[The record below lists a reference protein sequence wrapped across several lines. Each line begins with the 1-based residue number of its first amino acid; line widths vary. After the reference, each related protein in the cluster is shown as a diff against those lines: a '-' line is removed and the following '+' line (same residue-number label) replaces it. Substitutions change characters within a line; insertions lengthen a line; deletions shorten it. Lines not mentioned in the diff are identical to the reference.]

1 MPVRSAS
8 LRSLLVLALAAAAA
22 PAAAAGPGNDEP
34 GNAYA
39 ISSGQRSLFGS
50 LAGATADPGVALMGS
65 AARPSVW
72 YRIDAPPSGW
82 YYVDSAG
89 TASGRDGARDIAL
102 SVFQRKADG
111 SLKPIREGGRVRIDG
126 GFETDLSGVRFFV
139 PPQAGA
145 VLVAASVPA
154 AAKAGAFRLNL
165 HRMPSDGSNPIVLT
179 PPTPFQT
186 YVANVL
192 GAVPVTDRSTTYAIY
207 TPMPANPVK
216 ARIGLT
222 HNFGASVVP
231 ALAADTVVGD
241 NEGATVR
248 LATVGLGPH
257 KGEIGTFDHLVTVE
271 ARTLVSGVTFAKR
284 AMLRKVL
291 RPSTEVSS
299 GSLHVTASAGLR
311 LGPLGETVSFD
322 LSIRNRLGLPAKGCI
337 LQNGVRQL
345 AAAGQLD
352 VGQAVNWQ
360 VIDPQSGVPA
370 PQTAPTFD
378 IAANTTR
385 LLRVTAEVRA
395 RGAVVLDPTVVCAS
409 PRATMDVEFGA
420 LHPRLVAENAPLVV
434 GLAEDRPEPGLAFVP
449 GGAGDDA
456 PRLYKVSAAAGRRF
470 AVEIR
475 GPGAPGAGPTF
486 LEVRVNQNVQWLPQ
500 WKSPLKGLVCLDT
513 VGPGEACV
521 APPKEEVSLVLGA
534 GETRRVLV
542 TLPAGLVPSG
552 QTARLYVQV
561 TDGAMPVALGGF
573 AVAGQ

>member
-1 MPVRSAS
+1 MPVRSIR
-8 LRSLLVLALAAAAA
+8 LRSLLVFALLAAAA
-22 PAAAAGPGNDEP
+22 PAAAAPGNDEP
-34 GNAYA
+34 GNAHT

-50 LAGATADPGVALMGS
+50 LTGATADPGVTLMGS

-89 TASGRDGARDIAL
+89 TDSGRDGARDIAL
-102 SVFQRKADG
+102 SVFERKADG
-111 SLKPIREGGRVRIDG
+111 SLKPIREGGRVKIDG
-126 GFETDLSGVRFFV
+126 RFETDLSGVRFFV
-139 PPQAGA
+139 PPQAGP
-145 VLVAASVPA
+145 VLIAASVPA

-165 HRMPSDGSNPIVLT
+165 HRMPSDGSSPIVLT

-186 YVANVL
+186 YFANVL
-192 GAVPVTDRSTTYAIY
+192 GAVPVTDRSTTFAIY

-216 ARIGLT
+216 ARLALS
-222 HNFGASVVP
+222 HDFGASVVP

-248 LATVGLGPH
+248 LKTVGLGPDQ
-257 KGEIGTFDHLVTVE
+257 GAIGTFDHIVGVE

-322 LSIRNRLGLPAKGCI
+322 LVIRNRLGLPAKGCI
-337 LQNGVRQL
+337 LVNGIRTLV
-345 AAAGQLD
+345 AAGPLD

-360 VIDPQSGVPA
+360 VVDPQTGLPS
-370 PQTAPTFD
+370 PQTARTFD
-378 IAANTTR
+378 VAANTTR
-385 LLRVTAEVRA
+385 LLRVSAEVRV
-395 RGAVVLDPTVVCAS
+395 RDAVVLDPSVVCAS
-409 PRATMDVEFGA
+409 PRATTSIPFGA
-420 LHPRLVAENAPLVV
+420 LHHRLVAENAPLVV
-434 GLAEDRPEPGLAFVP
+434 GLAEDRAEPALTFVP
-449 GGAGDDA
+449 SGAGDDA
-456 PRLYKVSAAAGRRF
+456 PRLYKVSAAVGRRF
-470 AVEIR
+470 AVDIR
-475 GPGAPGAGPTF
+475 GPGALGGGATF
-486 LEVRVNQNVQWLPQ
+486 LKVRVNQNAPWQTPA
-500 WKSPLKGLVCLDT
+500 KSPLQGQVCLDT

-521 APPKEEVSLVLGA
+521 TAPKDEVALVLGP